1 MTNIVMLG
9 ALEGKKGEKQSVQS
23 NSGHPVGL
31 QTVMVQLLKLFRC
44 LEGKLVLRNGRKY
57 AKIIH
62 I

>member
-1 MTNIVMLG
+1 MLG